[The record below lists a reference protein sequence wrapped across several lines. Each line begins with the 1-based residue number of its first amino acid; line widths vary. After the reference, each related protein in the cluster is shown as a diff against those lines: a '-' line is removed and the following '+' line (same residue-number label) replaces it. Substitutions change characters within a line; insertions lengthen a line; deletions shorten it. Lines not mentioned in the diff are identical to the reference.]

1 MTICTNRFVN
11 TIGATLSWVKTW
23 VNAQTQKIRT
33 EKSQFPTRKTK
44 EKVQKPTGFWTNFG
58 CGGRTRWLTLRSKV
72 IWLQPVFELVAAKC
86 HRHLALKWVRV
97 LSRVKNKHHP
107 MGGVHFWRRT
117 LIIIPQVLAAP
128 HFAGGV
134 HFSKYQ
140 NLHPSLC
147 MYVFAYGI
155 WLISP

>member
-1 MTICTNRFVN
+1 MENC
-11 TIGATLSWVKTW
+11 
-23 VNAQTQKIRT
+23 
-33 EKSQFPTRKTK
+33 
-44 EKVQKPTGFWTNFG
+44 FW
-58 CGGRTRWLTLRSKV
+58 
-72 IWLQPVFELVAAKC
+72 
-86 HRHLALKWVRV
+86 ALKSPHTRMKPK
-97 LSRVKNKHHP
+97 KNRP
-107 MGGVHFWRRT
+107 VIYYDRPTWRRT

>member
-1 MTICTNRFVN
+1 MPFSIMGQNMGQRPN
-11 TIGATLSWVKTW
+11 PENPHWEIPISHPQ
-23 VNAQTQKIRT
+23 N
-33 EKSQFPTRKTK
+33 E

-107 MGGVHFWRRT
+107 MGGVCLWYGCSYRTFQKSGISLDVFQFQSSEFRAFLASHSLSKRR
-117 LIIIPQVLAAP
+117 LLSGSRLFV
-128 HFAGGV
+128 
-134 HFSKYQ
+134 
-140 NLHPSLC
+140 
-147 MYVFAYGI
+147 
-155 WLISP
+155 

>member
-23 VNAQTQKIRT
+23 VSAQPQKIHI
-33 EKSQFPTRKTK
+33 KKFKLLARKMK

-58 CGGRTRWLTLRSKV
+58 YGGRTRWLTLRSKV

-107 MGGVHFWRRT
+107 MGGVHLWLRRQDSNLRPPGYEPDELPT
-117 LIIIPQVLAAP
+117 ALLRDIVHSLN
-128 HFAGGV
+128 AG
-134 HFSKYQ
+134 
-140 NLHPSLC
+140 LL
-147 MYVFAYGI
+147 
-155 WLISP
+155 